1 MTLKLSNRFWA
12 VIALLIVAGLV
23 ARRLSLTGPFE
34 LIFIIIPAL
43 IWAYER
49 SDDFRS
55 AVHARALPGR
65 NGALSLFIGATFSM
79 FAVTF
84 GTALVLA
91 IFKLFTA
98 LPSDVGTLP
107 ASVPMPVAPTPP
119 MVFHPQPWFDNPGVE
134 QMFRLAVTF
143 LFLAVPLIWHL
154 WLRPR
159 GNDTALAP
167 RWPLLIGPAAG
178 ILLVL
183 AASTVFDTITALAAD
198 AATGRRTSDGL
209 DWLDRARSFTIYAW
223 AIAPFFVLWVFAMI
237 AKGGDLYDNA
247 RAFRWSIGIYL
258 GANLVALFA
267 VLLVL
272 IVAPPDPSASFDFV
286 SGTGLALAFGLAA
299 ILILTGPLLRIT
311 PKSLIQSIIAWPLI
325 FLGTLPLLM
334 LTSAF
339 SAPQNGFE
347 PVVRLFA
354 IVTFP
359 VAALFLWWMIGLCK
373 RWFLQA
379 A

>member
-1 MTLKLSNRFWA
+1 
-12 VIALLIVAGLV
+12 
-23 ARRLSLTGPFE
+23 
-34 LIFIIIPAL
+34 
-43 IWAYER
+43 
-49 SDDFRS
+49 
-55 AVHARALPGR
+55 
-65 NGALSLFIGATFSM
+65 
-79 FAVTF
+79 
-84 GTALVLA
+84 
-91 IFKLFTA
+91 
-98 LPSDVGTLP
+98 
-107 ASVPMPVAPTPP
+107 